1 MTALRVALKTF
12 VASQDQENMENAMNI
27 EDAD

>member
-1 MTALRVALKTF
+1 MTVLRVALKTF
-12 VASQDQENMENAMNI
+12 VVSQDWENMENAMNI